1 MIDIVTA
8 LQNYFIY
15 KQKEQN
21 STILLFLITL
31 IYTVILLSYK
41 KLKNRLLDI
50 FISLLINNSNLNF
63 NMNDNLI
70 VEQAREPYSYSEQS
84 TQSYRN
90 TLKSRKE
97 ELQFELDFI
106 QKQIVA
112 FDQLSPEKQAIEE
125 CRRKVGDPGLK
136 QRRDEYRHKVGD
148 LGLSV
153 YNIYCNS

>member
-1 MIDIVTA
+1 
-8 LQNYFIY
+8 
-15 KQKEQN
+15 
-21 STILLFLITL
+21 
-31 IYTVILLSYK
+31 
-41 KLKNRLLDI
+41 
-50 FISLLINNSNLNF
+50 
-63 NMNDNLI
+63 MNDNLI

-148 LGLSV
+148 LGLIV